1 MSAPSPPTLVST
13 QRSLGSCAGIL
24 TRRDRPDPTRSPQEL
39 ALDQQLRISAKVL
52 AELAMPDFCPRCF
65 WIKRRVPDR
74 LPYQSFPGIFSSIDS
89 FSKKVVHGWFDK
101 GSGAPVWLE
110 SLGEMAGYKP
120 PPHHSKFN
128 IVDEEN
134 DILLTGDPDGV
145 FVRPDQ
151 SQERLFP
158 LYEAQLN
165 AYALIGEQCE
175 LEPVTGLALIYTEP
189 ATGDDAAAGEG
200 VHREDGFAMGFV
212 ANVVPV
218 ELNTSIIAPL
228 LKRVRDIAD
237 SEISPF
243 GRRNCRNCR
252 LLNELLDVAG

>member
-1 MSAPSPPTLVST
+1 M
-13 QRSLGSCAGIL
+13 
-24 TRRDRPDPTRSPQEL
+24 
-39 ALDQQLRISAKVL
+39 DQQIRISAKTL
-52 AELAMPDFCPRCF
+52 AELAMPGFCPRCF
-65 WIKRRVPDR
+65 WVKRRMPDR

-101 GSGAPVWLE
+101 GAGAPAWFE
-110 SLGEMAGYKP
+110 ALGEISGYKQ
-120 PPHHSKFN
+120 PPHHSRFC
-128 IVDEEN
+128 IVDEDN

-151 SQERLFP
+151 SHVIVDYKTSRYTPNQERMFP

-165 AYALIGEQCE
+165 AYALIGEQCG

-189 ATGDDAAAGEG
+189 ATSDDAAAGEG

-218 ELNTSIIAPL
+218 ALNTSIISPL
-228 LKRVRDIAD
+228 LARARDIAD
-237 SEISPF
+237 SDMSPL
-243 GRRNCRNCR
+243 GRRNCRNCK
-252 LLNELLDVAG
+252 LLNDLLEVAG